1 MNVGENMTDD
11 YKNQLKRLL
20 RNLFQFDSADLDFGI
35 YRIMNKKRD
44 EIERFIE
51 EDLIDAMEAGF
62 GEYSE
67 SKGANL
73 KDEIE
78 AIKAEIHKNLGEDA
92 LDDSGELNQIYVTTP
107 FAKKLA
113 GRYDKMRAAMK
124 DSDMSDQQE
133 AEIFSHIYQFF
144 SRYYD
149 NGDFMSLRRYSQK
162 EKYAIPYNGEEVVLH
177 WANKDQYYIK
187 TGENFKNYSFKM
199 GEYTVEFRI
208 LEAEGTTN
216 NNKAEKRFFV
226 LASNEPEYDAENKQL
241 TIFFEYRGLNKDEEK
256 EYGTKNVQDG
266 IISAIKDFI
275 PPQVHDAG
283 LNGALNKVVDKGK
296 ETEKTVLEKHLRAY
310 TKKNTT
316 DYFIHKDLKGF
327 LNQELDFY
335 IKNEVFHLDDLGT
348 ENEVSV
354 EQYVSRVRVMK
365 SICLKVIDFL
375 AQIEDFQKMLFE
387 KKKFV
392 VRTDYC
398 MTLDNV
404 PEELYPEIV
413 KNEEQF
419 DEWSVLYGIGEEK
432 QQTITSFGSE
442 LIDEAYLKEH
452 PYLVLDTKF
461 FDWEFMDRLLAS
473 FNDIDGATGGLMINS
488 ENWQALNLMQEKYRE
503 KVKCIYIDPPYN
515 TGTDEFIYKD
525 NYQHSSWISMMMDRL
540 LISKSFLKIDA
551 AIFVSIDNIE
561 LNNLSII
568 LDNIFGRENHVS
580 NIVWKKKTGAGSN
593 IPHIFDEHE
602 YIISY
607 LKNKEVTPSWRIISE
622 GEGNFKNPDNDPR
635 GPWESCAF
643 TAPSTN
649 TNPNQLFIIEV
660 YLDDPKANPP
670 KIDSEGR
677 TLFADFEYLN
687 NRIVLREV
695 LPNDPL
701 SWSDSKD
708 SGKIVRFVRRWAYT
722 KGSIIDIFNQKK
734 VYINGNNIPRFK
746 KLESEY
752 KGKALRSIYYN
763 EFSTQQGSNDLKSLF
778 SFVPVNFPKP
788 LKLISHLTHGSTD
801 KNDIIMDF
809 FSGSGTTAHSVLTLN
824 EEDESNR
831 KYILVE
837 MGEYFETIMKP
848 RIQKVMYS
856 EDWKDGNPQSKDGIS
871 HIFKYQTL
879 EQYEDT
885 LNNIEF
891 TESGTVQ
898 RTLADMDGYF
908 LRYMLDFETRERSP
922 CRFNVEKLTKPFNY
936 TLKITQGN
944 ELKEQTVD
952 LIETFNY
959 LLGLHVRQ
967 IMTFTNNS
975 TYYRVVLG
983 TKDKDDIV
991 VIWRDTED
999 LNFKADK
1006 TFIEGTILNEFNPTK
1021 TYINSDF
1028 YVEGAHPIEPE
1039 FKKLMVG

>member
-1 MNVGENMTDD
+1 MGENMTDD

-51 EDLIDAMEAGF
+51 EDLIDAVEAGF

-78 AIKAEIHKNLGEDA
+78 AIKAEIHENLGEDA

-113 GRYDKMRAAMK
+113 GRYGKVRAAMK

-226 LASNEPEYDAENKQL
+226 LAGDNVDYDDSSKTL
-241 TIFFEYRGLNKDEEK
+241 TIFFEYRGLSKDEEK
-256 EYGTKNVQDG
+256 EYGTRNVQEV
-266 IISAIKDFI
+266 IIAGMKDDI
-275 PPQVHDAG
+275 PLQVQDFG
-283 LNGALNKVVDKGK
+283 LKGALKKVVDKGK
-296 ETEKTVLEKHLRAY
+296 DTEKTVLEKHLRAY

-327 LNQELDFY
+327 LTQELDFY

-348 ENEVSV
+348 ENEVGV
-354 EQYVSRVRVMK
+354 EQYMSRVRVMK

-375 AQIEDFQKMLFE
+375 AQIEDFQKKLFE

-413 KNEEQF
+413 KNEEQLN
-419 DEWSVLYGIGEEK
+419 EWNVLYGIGGEK
-432 QQTITSFGSE
+432 QQTITSFESE
-442 LIDEAYLKEH
+442 SIDNEYLKEH

-461 FDWEFMDRLLAS
+461 FNRAFKDRLLAS
-473 FNDIDGATGGLMINS
+473 FDDIDEVVGGLMINS

-503 KVKCIYIDPPYN
+503 RVKCIYIDPPYN
-515 TGTDEFIYKD
+515 TGNDEFIYKD
-525 NYQHSSWISMMMDRL
+525 KYQHSSWLTLMENRL
-540 LISKSFLKIDA
+540 DIARELMPNDG
-551 AIFVSIDNIE
+551 AIFISIDDGEEARLNALQNIIFDVSNFVSNIIWQKKYSPQNDAKWFSDNHDFVTCFAKKKENWRPNLLPRTTDQNKLYKNPGNDPRGLWMSDNLTVKTYSSDYDYPITAPSGRIINPTEGRCWFTAKEKMDE
-561 LNNLSII
+561 LIADNRIWFGKDGNGVPRIKRFLSEVKDGITPLTIWTHKEVGHNQEGKQELKAMLNKGEDVFATPKVIRLMKRICTIGSDSNSII
-568 LDNIFGRENHVS
+568 LDFF
-580 NIVWKKKTGAGSN
+580 AGSGSTGHA
-593 IPHIFDEHE
+593 IL
-602 YIISY
+602 SV
-607 LKNKEVTPSWRIISE
+607 NKEE
-622 GEGNFKNPDNDPR
+622 K
-635 GPWESCAF
+635 
-643 TAPSTN
+643 ST
-649 TNPNQLFIIEV
+649 
-660 YLDDPKANPP
+660 
-670 KIDSEGR
+670 
-677 TLFADFEYLN
+677 
-687 NRIVLREV
+687 
-695 LPNDPL
+695 
-701 SWSDSKD
+701 
-708 SGKIVRFVRRWAYT
+708 
-722 KGSIIDIFNQKK
+722 
-734 VYINGNNIPRFK
+734 
-746 KLESEY
+746 
-752 KGKALRSIYYN
+752 
-763 EFSTQQGSNDLKSLF
+763 
-778 SFVPVNFPKP
+778 
-788 LKLISHLTHGSTD
+788 
-801 KNDIIMDF
+801 
-809 FSGSGTTAHSVLTLN
+809 
-824 EEDESNR
+824 R

-837 MGEYFETIMKP
+837 MGDYFDTIMKP

-856 EDWKDGNPQSKDGIS
+856 DKWKDGRPQSTDGIS

-891 TESGTVQ
+891 TEAGTIQ
-898 RTLADMDGYF
+898 RTLAEMDGYF
-908 LRYMLDFETRERSP
+908 LRYMLDFETRDGSP
-922 CRFNVEKLTKPFNY
+922 CRFNVEKLTKPFDY

-952 LIETFNY
+952 QVETFNY

-967 IMTFTNNS
+967 IRTFTNNG

-983 TKDKDDIV
+983 TKDEDDIV

-999 LNFKADK
+999 LDLKADK
-1006 TFIEGTILNEFNPTK
+1006 EFIEETILNEFNPTK
-1021 TYINSDF
+1021 TYVNADF

-1039 FKKLMVG
+1039 FRKLMVG

>member
-1 MNVGENMTDD
+1 MTDD

-51 EDLIDAMEAGF
+51 EDLIDAVEAGF

-78 AIKAEIHKNLGEDA
+78 AIKAEIHENLGEDA

-124 DSDMSDQQE
+124 DSDMSDQHE
-133 AEIFSHIYQFF
+133 TEIFSHIYQFF

-187 TGENFKNYSFKM
+187 TGENFRNYSFKI
-199 GEYTVEFRI
+199 GDYTVEFRI

-256 EYGTKNVQDG
+256 EYGTKNVQEG
-266 IISAIKDFI
+266 IIGAMKDFI

-283 LNGALNKVVDKGK
+283 LNGALNRIVDT
-296 ETEKTVLEKHLRAY
+296 ETKKTVLEKHLRAY

-348 ENEVSV
+348 ENEVGV
-354 EQYVSRVRVMK
+354 EQYMSRVRVMK

-375 AQIEDFQKMLFE
+375 AQIEDFQKKLFE

-413 KNEEQF
+413 KNEEQLN
-419 DEWSVLYGIGEEK
+419 EWNVLYGIGGEK
-432 QQTITSFGSE
+432 QQTITSFESE
-442 LIDEAYLKEH
+442 SIDNEYLKEH

-461 FDWEFMDRLLAS
+461 FNRAFKDRLLAS
-473 FNDIDGATGGLMINS
+473 FDDIDEVVGGLMINS
-488 ENWQALNLMQEKYRE
+488 ENWQALNLMQEKYKE

-515 TGTDEFIYKD
+515 TGNDEFIYKD
-525 NYQHSSWISMMMDRL
+525 NYQHSSWLTMMENRFQLTKELM
-540 LISKSFLKIDA
+540 SIDG
-551 AIFVSIDNIE
+551 AIFTSIDDGEEARLNLIKNIV
-561 LNNLSII
+561 
-568 LDNIFGRENHVS
+568 FGISNFIS
-580 NIVWKKKTGAGSN
+580 NIIWQKKFSPQNDAKWFSDNHDFVICFA
-593 IPHIFDEHE
+593 
-602 YIISY
+602 
-607 LKNKEVTPSWRIISE
+607 KNKENWRPNLLPRTVDHDIRY
-622 GEGNFKNPDNDPR
+622 KNQDDDSR
-635 GPWESCAF
+635 GPWSSSDISVKTYSAAYDYPI
-643 TAPSTN
+643 TTPSDR
-649 TNPNQLFIIEV
+649 V
-660 YLDDPKANPP
+660 VNPP
-670 KIDSEGR
+670 ESRCWFTSKENMDKLIKE
-677 TLFADFEYLN
+677 
-687 NRIVLREV
+687 NRIWFGKDGNGVPRLKRFLTEV
-695 LPNDPL
+695 KNGITPL
-701 SWSDSKD
+701 TIWTYQEVGHNQEGKQELKAMLAVGEQVFGTPKVIRLMKRIITIGADSDSF
-708 SGKIVRFVRRWAYT
+708 IT
-722 KGSIIDIFNQKK
+722 
-734 VYINGNNIPRFK
+734 
-746 KLESEY
+746 
-752 KGKALRSIYYN
+752 
-763 EFSTQQGSNDLKSLF
+763 
-778 SFVPVNFPKP
+778 
-788 LKLISHLTHGSTD
+788 
-801 KNDIIMDF
+801 DF
-809 FSGSGTTAHSVLTLN
+809 FAGSGTTAHATLN
-824 EEDESNR
+824 LNKEDSGNR

-837 MGEYFETIMKP
+837 MGDYFDTVMKP
-848 RIQKVMYS
+848 RIQKAMYS
-856 EDWKDGNPQSKDGIS
+856 DSWKDGKPQSTNGIS

-908 LRYMLDFETRERSP
+908 LRYMLDFETRDNP
-922 CRFNVEKLTKPFNY
+922 CRFNIEKLTKPFDY

-944 ELKEQTVD
+944 ELKEETVD
-952 LIETFNY
+952 LVETFNY
-959 LLGLHVRQ
+959 LLGLHVKQ
-967 IMTFTNNS
+967 IRTFTNNG
-975 TYYRVVLG
+975 TYYRAVLG
-983 TKDKDDIV
+983 TKDEDDIAI
-991 VIWRDTED
+991 IWRDTED
-999 LNFKADK
+999 LDLKADK
-1006 TFIEGTILNEFNPTK
+1006 EFIEETIIGEFNPTK

>member
-1 MNVGENMTDD
+1 MNVSENMTDD

-51 EDLIDAMEAGF
+51 EDLIDAVEAGF

-78 AIKAEIHKNLGEDA
+78 AIKAEIHENLGEDA
-92 LDDSGELNQIYVTTP
+92 LDDSGEINQIYVTTP

-113 GRYDKMRAAMK
+113 DRYEKARAAMK
-124 DSDMSDQQE
+124 DSDMSAQQE

-187 TGENFKNYSFKM
+187 TGENFKNYSFKI
-199 GEYTVEFRI
+199 GEYTIEFLIR
-208 LEAEGTTN
+208 EAEGTTN

-226 LASNEPEYDAENKQL
+226 LAGDNMDYDDSSKTL
-241 TIFFEYRGLNKDEEK
+241 TIFFEYRGLSKDEEK
-256 EYGTKNVQDG
+256 KYGTRNVQEV
-266 IISAIKDFI
+266 IITGMKDDI
-275 PPQVHDAG
+275 PLQVQDSG
-283 LNGALNKVVDKGK
+283 LKGALNKIVDKSK
-296 ETEKTVLEKHLRAY
+296 DTEKTFLEKHLRAY

-327 LNQELDFY
+327 LTLELDFY

-348 ENEVSV
+348 ENEVGV

-398 MTLDNV
+398 MTLDHV
-404 PEELYPEIV
+404 PEELYAEILG
-413 KNEEQF
+413 NEAQL
-419 DEWSVLYGIGEEK
+419 DEWRVLYGIGKEK
-432 QQTITSFGSE
+432 QQTITSFESE
-442 LIDEAYLKEH
+442 SIDDEYLKEH

-461 FDWEFMDRLLAS
+461 FDREFKDRLLAS
-473 FNDIDGATGGLMINS
+473 FDDLDEATGGLMIKS
-488 ENWQALNLMQEKYRE
+488 ENWQALNIMQDKYRE

-515 TGTDEFIYKD
+515 TGNDEFIYKD
-525 NYQHSSWISMMMDRL
+525 NYQHSSWLTMIRDRL
-540 LISKSFLKIDA
+540 SLSSYFLEFTGS
-551 AIFVSIDNIE
+551 IFVSIGEGEQYYLKQVMSEVFGVDNLIA
-561 LNNLSII
+561 SII
-568 LDNIFGRENHVS
+568 WQKSKKGDAKLIAQIHDYILAYAKNKNQTIQKGYWRLPKEGVSEVLEYYTKVKTKFGNDHELIASTMKEWYSGLPNDDPRKSHRHYNNSDTIGLYFASDFAGPDDGRLSRPRYDIIHP
-580 NIVWKKKTGAGSN
+580 IIGKPCKKPSTGWRWDEERTRKALTMNPPLIHFGADETTIPCRKT
-593 IPHIFDEHE
+593 
-602 YIISY
+602 Y
-607 LKNKEVTPSWRIISE
+607 LKNVTGEPFISVFYKD
-622 GEGNFKNPDNDPR
+622 GRTG
-635 GPWESCAF
+635 
-643 TAPSTN
+643 T
-649 TNPNQLFIIEV
+649 IEV
-660 YLDDPKANPP
+660 EQILGFHAIDFPKNVEV
-670 KIDSEGR
+670 IQR
-677 TLFADFEYLN
+677 LFQVIE
-687 NRIVLREV
+687 E
-695 LPNDPL
+695 PL
-701 SWSDSKD
+701 S
-708 SGKIVRFVRRWAYT
+708 
-722 KGSIIDIFNQKK
+722 
-734 VYINGNNIPRFK
+734 
-746 KLESEY
+746 
-752 KGKALRSIYYN
+752 IY
-763 EFSTQQGSNDLKSLF
+763 
-778 SFVPVNFPKP
+778 
-788 LKLISHLTHGSTD
+788 
-801 KNDIIMDF
+801 MDF
-809 FSGSGTTAHSVLTLN
+809 FAGSATSAHAILN
-824 EEDESNR
+824 LNKEDRNNR

-837 MGEYFETIMKP
+837 MGDYFDTIMKP

-856 EDWKDGNPQSKDGIS
+856 STWKNGKPQSTDGIS

-891 TESGTVQ
+891 TEGGTVQ

-908 LRYMLDFETRERSP
+908 LRYMLDFETRDNP

-936 TLKITQGN
+936 TLKINQGN
-944 ELKEQTVD
+944 ELKEEAVD
-952 LIETFNY
+952 MVETFNY
-959 LLGLHVRQ
+959 LLGLHVRK
-967 IMTFTNNS
+967 IRTFTNNG

-983 TKDKDDIV
+983 TKDEDDIV

-999 LNFKADK
+999 LDLKADK
-1006 TFIEGTILNEFNPTK
+1006 EFIEGTILNEFNPTK
-1021 TYINSDF
+1021 AYVNADF
-1028 YVEGAHPIEPE
+1028 YVEGAHPIEPV